1 MIKIKTISSD
11 LAQELCRNI
20 TADLPDYFGLPEVN
34 EHYAIGVCSGINFA
48 AKAGEEYVDLLSINF
63 PYPEN
68 ASIYWMGVLKN
79 FHRQGIGK
87 YLVKAAFHQAKTAG
101 ARTISVETLSPQA
114 EDENYLKTYHF
125 YKSLGFF
132 PLFNL
137 KPQGY
142 DWHMVYMV
150 KIFNHG

>member
-1 MIKIKTISSD
+1 MIKTETMKRG

-20 TADLPDYFGLPEVN
+20 TADLPEYFGLPEVN
-34 EHYAIGVCSGINFA
+34 EHYAMGVGSGINFA
-48 AKAGEEYVDLLSINF
+48 AKAGEEYVGLLSINF

-87 YLVKAAFHQAKTAG
+87 QLVKAAFHQAKTAG
-101 ARTISVETLSPQA
+101 ARTISVETLSPQEA
-114 EDENYLKTYHF
+114 DENYLKTYHF
-125 YKSLGFF
+125 YKSLDFF
-132 PLFNL
+132 PLFKL

-142 DWHMVYMV
+142 DWNMVYMV
-150 KIFNHG
+150 KTLNHA